1 MKLLQSI
8 VIFTCL
14 ISFALILTVTAQDEN
29 RASKTWEV
37 KKYDIVLN
45 LPQSETDRNMAV
57 KAVLSLK
64 NTSGTPASTLT
75 LRISQN
81 ADVSAVKVNDATA
94 DFSKREE
101 KISNTSSLQRIIV
114 RLSSFPE
121 NSIFSVSVEYKLNVK
136 ENSGLSA
143 LSPVGSQFLPLS
155 FWYPTPNSW
164 FFARGAD
171 YAPFNLTVVTGN
183 STNLDVVS
191 SGDGGDPLS
200 SGKTKRSFDQK
211 LNGQPFFIAGS
222 WDFLN
227 SNGVAVYLPNGA
239 DAEQKKRG
247 GEIAA
252 FAAEAKAFV
261 ENLLGKAP
269 DVPISIVGVNRG
281 AGFSGGG
288 TIFVDDSYFNRQK
301 IDSQTAMNVAES
313 VAKIWLGNQTL
324 VDGDGYG
331 VIREGLTRYIATQF
345 LEKKYGKDVADI
357 ERLRQRVAYA
367 AVSKRDS
374 PLKIASPLDDYYYV
388 SVSNKGAMLW
398 RLLAN
403 KVGQDEFF
411 KALRGQM
418 NDKYTDLNEI
428 RATFP
433 SQKALLDYE
442 IDEVLDMN
450 LLVGLPRVEAGK
462 TKSALRNT
470 GAIDVTVDIVATT
483 STGEK
488 IKLNQTIPAK
498 GFGEVIFTTASKII
512 RTEIDAESLYPQT
525 DYTDDVVP
533 RDSDESDPIINI
545 KRAFDK
551 QDFTAAEKNSRAALQ
566 DSPNFDDARI
576 WLARSLLAQNKITE
590 AEREFRTVLDEK
602 LPTARSLAWANVGLG
617 ETVLKSG
624 QKSQAAKY
632 FGDSIKAD
640 AEYGATLAA
649 RFGRAKSDAVSVI
662 GEDVKAYF
670 SQFDKAAVS
679 GRKADLDALIVIG
692 EVPRFSGGVA
702 GAQIWQTKVMFV
714 DKIDANNVIVE
725 VSLNIRLLNRDVE
738 TGTAVFQISKIGNSW
753 KLSNVEMFEVR

>member
-1 MKLLQSI
+1 MRILRSAI
-8 VIFTCL
+8 IFTL
-14 ISFALILTVTAQDEN
+14 LVPSIITSIATAQDEN

-37 KKYDIVLN
+37 KKYDIVAT
-45 LPQSETDRNMAV
+45 LPQTETDRNMVV
-57 KAVLSLK
+57 KAMLSLK
-64 NTSGTPASTLT
+64 NTSGAAASTLT
-75 LRISQN
+75 LRINQN

-101 KISNTSSLQRIIV
+101 KISNTSSLQRIII
-114 RLSSFPE
+114 RLSSIPA
-121 NSIFSVSVEYKLNVK
+121 NATVSVSVDYKLNVK
-136 ENSGLSA
+136 ENSGLVA

-171 YAPFNLTVVTGN
+171 YAPFSIAVTG
-183 STNLDVVS
+183 TNNEFVTSGVRKSKDV
-191 SGDGGDPLS
+191 L
-200 SGKTKRSFDQK
+200 FDQK
-211 LNGQPFFIAGS
+211 LNGQPFFVSGN
-222 WDFLN
+222 WDLLTF
-227 SNGVAVYLPNGA
+227 SGVDVYLPKGS
-239 DAEQKKRG
+239 DAEQKRRG
-247 GEIAA
+247 EEIAA
-252 FAAEAKAFV
+252 FASEAKSFA
-261 ENLLGKAP
+261 ESLLGKAP
-269 DVPISIVGVNRG
+269 DVPIRIVAVNRG

-313 VAKIWLGNQTL
+313 IAKIWLGNEVL

-331 VIREGLTRYIATQF
+331 VIREGLARYIATQF
-345 LEKKYGKDVADI
+345 LEKKYGKDIADV
-357 ERLRQRVAYA
+357 ERMRQRVAYA

-374 PLKIASPLDDYYYV
+374 PLRIASPLDDYYYV

-411 KALRGQM
+411 KSLRDKM
-418 NDKYTDLNEI
+418 TDKYIDLNEI
-428 RATFP
+428 RAAFP

-450 LLVGLPRVEAGK
+450 LLVGLPRVEAGV

-483 STGEK
+483 GSGEK

-498 GFGEVIFTTASKII
+498 GFGEVVFKTSSKII
-512 RTEIDAESLYPQT
+512 RTEIDAENLYPQT
-525 DYTDDVVP
+525 DYTDDIVP

-551 QDFTAAEKNSRAALQ
+551 QEFPLAERNARAALLV
-566 DSPNFDDARI
+566 SPHFDDARI
-576 WLARSLLAQNKITE
+576 WLAKSLLSQNKITE

-602 LPTARSLAWANVGLG
+602 LPTARSIAWANVGLG
-617 ETVLKSG
+617 ETALKSG
-624 QKSQAAKY
+624 QKAQAAKY
-632 FGDSIKAD
+632 FGDATKAD

-649 RFGRAKSDAVSVI
+649 RLGRAKSDAAPVI
-662 GEDVKAYF
+662 AEDVKAYF

-679 GRKADLDALIVIG
+679 GRKADLDALIVAG

-702 GAQIWQTKVMFV
+702 GAQIWQTKVLFV
-714 DKIDANNVIVE
+714 DKIDANNALVE
-725 VSLNIRLLNRDVE
+725 VNLNIRLLNKEVE